1 MGTQER
7 IVVITGAGRGIGRAI
22 ALRVARAGFA
32 VASWDLDEGNAAEV
46 AAEIARDGG
55 RAAGIGCDV
64 GDRAS
69 VARAA
74 AATREQLG
82 KPWAL
87 VNNAGV
93 DRMSLFKDSN
103 PDDWEL
109 IVRVNFLGMLNC
121 TKALLDDMIAAGS
134 GRIVCISS
142 DAGRVGSSGEAVY
155 SGSKAGVLGFM
166 KALAR
171 EVARHGITVNAVC
184 PGPTDTLLLDAVRR
198 GPKGDRIVE
207 GMIKAVPLGR
217 VAQPDDIAGTIAF
230 FLSDDAGYIT
240 GQTLSVSGGLTM
252 V

>member
-1 MGTQER
+1 MSR
-7 IVVITGAGRGIGRAI
+7 VVVVTGAGRGIGRAI
-22 ALRVARAGFA
+22 ALRVAGAGFA
-32 VASWDLDEGNAAEV
+32 VAVWDLDEANATEV
-46 AAEIARDGG
+46 AGEIAKSGG
-55 RAAGIGCDV
+55 RALGTRCDV
-64 GDRAS
+64 GDRES

-74 AATREQLG
+74 AKTRERLG
-82 KPWAL
+82 AAWGL

-109 IVRVNFLGMLNC
+109 ILRVNFFGMLNC
-121 TKALLDDMIAAGS
+121 TKTLLDDMIAAGA

-155 SGSKAGVLGFM
+155 SGSKAAVLGFM

-171 EVARHGITVNAVC
+171 EVARHGVTVNAVC
-184 PGPTDTLLLDAVRR
+184 PGPTDTELLDAVRR

-217 VAQPDDIAGTIAF
+217 VAQPEDIAGTIVF
-230 FLSDDAGYIT
+230 FLSEDAGYIT

-252 V
+252 A

>member
-1 MGTQER
+1 VSR
-7 IVVITGAGRGIGRAI
+7 VVVITGAGRGIGRAI
-22 ALRVARAGFA
+22 ALRVAGAGFA
-32 VASWDLDEGNAAEV
+32 VAVWDLDETNATGV
-46 AAEIARDGG
+46 AGEITMSGG
-55 RAAGIGCDV
+55 RALGIRCDV

-74 AATREQLG
+74 ATTRERLG
-82 KPWAL
+82 APWGL

-109 IVRVNFLGMLNC
+109 ILRVNFFGMLNC
-121 TKALLDDMIAAGS
+121 TKALLDDMVATGA

-155 SGSKAGVLGFM
+155 SGSKAAVLGFM

-171 EVARHGITVNAVC
+171 EVARHGVTVNAVC
-184 PGPTDTLLLDAVRR
+184 PGPTDTELLDAVRR

-217 VAQPDDIAGTIAF
+217 VAQPADIAGTIVF
-230 FLSDDAGYIT
+230 FLSEDAGYIT

-252 V
+252 A